1 MTNTFSTTGSAFVSP
16 GEAYAAASDI
26 AGMCR
31 NLLGPATGFGTSTSP
46 TLANVNSYLSS
57 GCGII
62 ESTLS
67 SKGYDVPVAEGTAAR
82 DWLRNLNMLYAAG
95 MAELTRIN
103 ITLTPGERT
112 RGQVFLDMF
121 WKQLAEFTKMDLTT
135 LGVTRGSTKG
145 TVFVGGISEAS
156 KDAYNTDTDRIA
168 PRFARGM
175 FTTEGVLMPAGRLVT
190 PDSETEA

>member
-95 MAELTRIN
+95 MSELTRIN

-112 RGQVFLDMF
+112 RGQVLLDYF
-121 WKQLAEFTKMDLTT
+121 WKQLGQFTALDLTT
-135 LGVTRGSTKG
+135 MGVTRSTSRG
-145 TVFVGGISEAS
+145 TLFVGGISEAS
-156 KDAYNTDTDRIA
+156 KDTYDTDSDRIA

-175 FTTEGVLMPAGRLVT
+175 FATSGALTPTSNNTT
-190 PDSETEA
+190 SNETD